1 MRGGGAACVTY
12 EDDFVAVRHESDL
25 LTPLFH
31 APLVSLSVR
40 ELGYVGAFVVCAMLS
55 FAGSAPPWLAAAGLA
70 LAVAA
75 FLRWRGEMPEM
86 YLYYAALAALE
97 SPRGGRRRQGSAPG
111 ASGGRRGPLRALL
124 GALRPP
130 PDPASG
136 TRHQVEGPG
145 AEHVLGSG
153 TPAPAPGGGP
163 AGAPACERVLIGR
176 AGPGGALAPVD
187 LALDLGASR
196 AHAGVVVRVDGA
208 ELVRD
213 TANGEGMLTVT
224 LIPRAGARRIEVL
237 GAGGGAGG
245 DGALIASH
253 VVEFAGDADATAGG
267 EAAGGGGGGG
277 DGAPIAPR
285 AAWPAGDA
293 DAAAGGEV
301 DAKAAGK
308 AAGKAGSGGGGDA
321 GGGAP

>member
-1 MRGGGAACVTY
+1 MRAGGAACVTY

-31 APLVSLSVR
+31 APFVSLSVR

-55 FAGSAPPWLAAAGLA
+55 FTGSAPPWLAAAGLA

-75 FLRWRGEMPEM
+75 FFRWRGEVGEM

-97 SPRGGRRRQGSAPG
+97 SPRGGRRRGRAPG
-111 ASGGRRGPLRALL
+111 AARAGAGRGPLRALL

-130 PDPASG
+130 PDPAAG

-145 AEHVLGSG
+145 AEYVLGSDA
-153 TPAPAPGGGP
+153 PAPAPGGAP
-163 AGAPACERVLIGR
+163 AGAPARERVLVGR
-176 AGPGGALAPVD
+176 AGPGGAPAPVD
-187 LALDLGASR
+187 LVLDLGASR

-237 GAGGGAGG
+237 GAGGGGRGQGRGG
-245 DGALIASH
+245 RRPDRLARRRVRRGRGRGRQRRRRRRGRRRRNRP
-253 VVEFAGDADATAGG
+253 VRG
-267 EAAGGGGGGG
+267 
-277 DGAPIAPR
+277 R
-285 AAWPAGDA
+285 ACRGCR
-293 DAAAGGEV
+293 
-301 DAKAAGK
+301 
-308 AAGKAGSGGGGDA
+308 
-321 GGGAP
+321 